1 MIGWLKSLFSRRER
15 CDPEP
20 DDLWN
25 VMESMDPRN
34 SLARLHQ
41 LKLDS
46 KQFPVVK
53 RLLDGTLSPA
63 DFPGVTDWCQAEAV
77 NSTGMDALAYALQ
90 LALNSSGTLYVIPKG
105 EVVPAAMLPKYVS
118 RGQLTIVV
126 NHMGGTPVLL
136 TSLDEYLSSNNI
148 VDYSLETLTP
158 SKWRR
163 RLPSKSDRVR
173 DRNVT
178 PSVTI
183 EKRTNDQGRLLE
195 PLAANDLVAAINQE
209 LDYILTPDQLL
220 ADPQPIDQLGLY
232 NFDVQIDPSNK
243 KKINVWVVPS
253 VD

>member
-25 VMESMDPRN
+25 AMESMDPRN
-34 SLARLHQ
+34 SLARLYQ

-77 NSTGMDALAYALQ
+77 NPTGMDALAYALQ

-105 EVVPAAMLPKYVS
+105 QIVPAAILPKFVS

-209 LDYILTPDQLL
+209 LDYNLTPDQLL
-220 ADPQPIDQLGLY
+220 KDSHPIDQLGLY
-232 NFDVQIDPSNK
+232 NFDVQIDPSSK